1 MSPTC
6 NRGAGREGGSRDGD
20 RIRGRPRQWGEGA
33 RPGPGGGEPRGE
45 VLRRIAAAGS
55 WRCGCGG
62 GGRQVSRRPRRVRAW
77 RPHGRPRGARP
88 CSLLPPPCLSACLPP
103 PSISLSLSPWPS
115 WDANEFLPVFSLFRG
130 FFEFLP
136 ASMVALSHAAQ
147 MLRSSLTIYTQLA
160 DALCSGF
167 TQTNFSF
174 SDIKPCDF
182 WNFFFPFVVAK
193 RNHRCGHHTKYC
205 TNESYS
211 ITFLTMLC
219 YTRRALEI
227 WSLSRMPWRL
237 ASSGILLDYI

>member
-1 MSPTC
+1 L
-6 NRGAGREGGSRDGD
+6 
-20 RIRGRPRQWGEGA
+20 RGRR
-33 RPGPGGGEPRGE
+33 
-45 VLRRIAAAGS
+45 AAGVTTS
-55 WRCGCGG
+55 AP
-62 GGRQVSRRPRRVRAW
+62 RPRMASTWPAARRAALFAS
-77 RPHGRPRGARP
+77 PSP
-88 CSLLPPPCLSACLPP
+88 LPLCLPSSP

-193 RNHRCGHHTKYC
+193 RNHRCGHHTKYR
-205 TNESYS
+205 TSESYS

>member
-103 PSISLSLSPWPS
+103 PSISLSLSLS
-115 WDANEFLPVFSLFRG
+115 LAFLGCERISPCFLLVSRVLRISSRFYGGFVSRRPNAPLLFDY
-130 FFEFLP
+130 
-136 ASMVALSHAAQ
+136 
-147 MLRSSLTIYTQLA
+147 IYTTRRCSLLWFYA
-160 DALCSGF
+160 DE
-167 TQTNFSF
+167 
-174 SDIKPCDF
+174 
-182 WNFFFPFVVAK
+182 FFFQRYKAV
-193 RNHRCGHHTKYC
+193 R
-205 TNESYS
+205 
-211 ITFLTMLC
+211 FLELF
-219 YTRRALEI
+219 
-227 WSLSRMPWRL
+227 LSVCCC
-237 ASSGILLDYI
+237 